1 MERPEILKFIFVVNP
16 GSGGKTNQNWE
27 TIIRDFFKGLP
38 HILDFYTIDENHSSV
53 VLQDHIRKFRPDR
66 VVAVG
71 GDGTITMVGKLL
83 LGTNIALGILP
94 GGSANGMAKELEIP
108 IDPRQALQIILDGS
122 IKCSDVLKV
131 NDEICLHLSDI
142 GMNAQLI
149 KYFEEGNMRGKL
161 GYIKVALKV
170 LRNRQNIQVVI
181 DTKDL
186 EVRRNAFMVVLANAS
201 KYGFGAVINPE
212 GDLYDGL
219 FEVIIIRKLAISELF
234 KMWFRPQPFNPKK
247 IELYHARSVSIE
259 TVQKVHFQVDGEY
272 LGKVN
277 KIKARI
283 MPTQLNILLP
293 ADFKLNDPQ

>member
-1 MERPEILKFIFVVNP
+1 MQAPEKLNFLFVINP

-27 TIIRDFFKGLP
+27 TIIRDFFKPLEHGFE
-38 HILDFYTIDENHSSV
+38 FYVIDEKHTSTQ
-53 VLQDHIRKFRPDR
+53 LQDHIRKSHPDR

-83 LGTNIALGILP
+83 LGSNTALGILP
-94 GGSANGMAKELEIP
+94 GGSANGMARELQIPLDPTQALEIAVNG
-108 IDPRQALQIILDGS
+108 IV
-122 IKCSDVLKV
+122 KCADVLKI

-149 KYFEEGNMRGKL
+149 KYFEEGKARGKL
-161 GYIKVALKV
+161 GYAKVALKV
-170 LRNRQNIQVVI
+170 LRNRQHIQVI
-181 DTKDL
+181 IETKDV
-186 EVRRNAFMVVLANAS
+186 EIRRNAFMVVLANAS

-212 GDLYDGL
+212 GNLYDGF
-219 FEVIIIRKLAISELF
+219 FEVIIIRRLAISELF

-259 TVQKVHFQVDGEY
+259 TDRKVHFQVDGEY

-283 MPTQLNILLP
+283 IPTQLNILLP
-293 ADFKLNDPQ
+293 PENGER